1 MFLKALYQYHKG
13 IFCLFVGFVC
23 AFLFLNYKWGM
34 VATPIYQYG
43 MFSGQQDLKDSFS
56 LLQVH
61 INGAPV
67 NMSKYHFVEKD
78 YMLVMP
84 KKYLSAA
91 VQNEQVQATMHSFFA
106 KFGWGSSV
114 RTTSDTVADTTIF
127 MKWYQQQLEKFM
139 PTPIRTIQI
148 TQQQYL
154 WNGQH
159 AVAQA
164 TPQNQL
170 ILAYP

>member
-13 IFCLFVGFVC
+13 MFCLFVGFVC
-23 AFLFLNYKWGM
+23 AFVFINYKWGM

-43 MFSGQQDLKDSFS
+43 MFSGQQDLKDSFP
-56 LLQVH
+56 LLQVY
-61 INGAPV
+61 INEAPV

-91 VQNEQVQATMHSFFA
+91 GQNEQLRVTMQSFFA
-106 KFGWGSSV
+106 KFGGSRIV
-114 RTTSDTVADTTIF
+114 RTTSDTLADTTIF
-127 MKWYQQQLEKFM
+127 MRWYQQQLGKFV

-148 TQQQYL
+148 TQQHYL

-164 TPQNQL
+164 TPQNHL